1 VRKRNL
7 FLASAVVV
15 GTSLM
20 VLWPAGS
27 KSSAASK
34 APQSMSVSVS
44 DFRPLAFSFDQVVS
58 YFDDAFE
65 RSARRMPDETCVYI
79 EGNAPDESIILA
91 VSSRESKIVITLLTN
106 GDWGVNYIREFFEA
120 PFFLQSE
127 SEQLYALLYA
137 NPGARG
143 ATLGR
148 FDVEIDV
155 VETREWIIIT
165 AEFGSP
171 GSYEVP
177 LIRPARTAQLQF
189 QNLLNGALGGSK

>member
-1 VRKRNL
+1 LRTRNL
-7 FLASAVVV
+7 FLASAVLV

-20 VLWPAGS
+20 VLSPAGS

-34 APQSMSVSVS
+34 APQSVGESVS
-44 DFRPLAFSFDQVVS
+44 DFRPLPFSFDQVVS

-65 RSARRMPDETCVYI
+65 RSARRMPDGTCVYI
-79 EGNAPDESIILA
+79 EGNTPDESIIMA

-120 PFFLQSE
+120 PLFLRAE
-127 SEQLYALLYA
+127 SEQLYTLLYA
-137 NPGARG
+137 NPGAG
-143 ATLGR
+143 AAALGR

-177 LIRPARTAQLQF
+177 LIRRERTAQ
-189 QNLLNGALGGSK
+189 S

>member
-1 VRKRNL
+1 
-7 FLASAVVV
+7 V
-15 GTSLM
+15 GE
-20 VLWPAGS
+20 
-27 KSSAASK
+27 
-34 APQSMSVSVS
+34 SVS
-44 DFRPLAFSFDQVVS
+44 DFRPLPFSFDQVVS

-65 RSARRMPDETCVYI
+65 RSARRMPDGTCVYI
-79 EGNAPDESIILA
+79 EGNTPDESIIMA

-120 PFFLQSE
+120 PLFLRAE
-127 SEQLYALLYA
+127 SEQLYTLLYA
-137 NPGARG
+137 NPGAG
-143 ATLGR
+143 AAALGR

-177 LIRPARTAQLQF
+177 LIRRERTAQ
-189 QNLLNGALGGSK
+189 S